1 MPPIKKCGIRGFE
14 LLMISVGERR
24 MDDMKKMIVC
34 MVLAMV
40 MGISGCLSF
49 APVEPGDNRPWDGL
63 HDPYRIPSGGGR

>member
-1 MPPIKKCGIRGFE
+1 
-14 LLMISVGERR
+14 

-49 APVEPGDNRPWDGL
+49 APVGPGENRPWDGL
-63 HDPYRIPSGGGR
+63 HDPYQKRGIK